1 MKKVKKVNILEARN
15 NLSKLV
21 SAVGNGEDIVIA
33 NRGKPV
39 ARLVAVDDGTLEHTA
54 RQAVEWL
61 TTNPVPQ
68 RATRSA
74 AALDRQIASERE
86 GWE

>member
-1 MKKVKKVNILEARN
+1 MKKVNILEARN

-21 SAVGNGEDIVIA
+21 SAAGNGEDVVIA

-39 ARLVAVDDGTLEHTA
+39 VRLVAVTEDVPSHTA
-54 RQAVEWL
+54 ASAAAWL
-61 TTNPVPQ
+61 ASNPVP
-68 RATRSA
+68 RHASRTAAT
-74 AALDRQIASERE
+74 LDQQIASERE

>member
-1 MKKVKKVNILEARN
+1 MKKVNILEARN

-21 SAVGNGEDIVIA
+21 SAAGRGEDVVIA

-39 ARLVAVDDGTLEHTA
+39 GRLVAVEDETPGHTA
-54 RQAVEWL
+54 EQAAAWL
-61 TTNPVPQ
+61 ASHPVP
-68 RATRSA
+68 RHASRSA
-74 AALDRQIASERE
+74 AALDQQIASERE

>member
-1 MKKVKKVNILEARN
+1 MKKVNILEARN

-21 SAVGNGEDIVIA
+21 SAAGRGEDVVIA

-39 ARLVAVDDGTLEHTA
+39 VRLVAVTEDAPSHTA
-54 RQAVEWL
+54 ASVAAWL
-61 TTNPVPQ
+61 ASNPVP
-68 RATRSA
+68 RHSSRTA
-74 AALDRQIASERE
+74 AALDQQIASERE

>member
-1 MKKVKKVNILEARN
+1 MKKVNILEARN

-21 SAVGNGEDIVIA
+21 SAAGKGEDVVIA

-39 ARLVAVDDGTLEHTA
+39 ARLVAADDATPDHTA
-54 RQAVEWL
+54 ARAADWL
-61 TTNPVPQ
+61 TNNPVPQ
-68 RATRSA
+68 RAARSSA
-74 AALDRQIASERE
+74 ELDRQIASERE